1 MLKTLII
8 LIAFL
13 AFTTISYAQDST
25 VATQSEIKTVPKSAN
40 DYMTKSPSEALWKSV
55 IPGWGQYY
63 NEEYWKAPILFGAAV
78 GLGGLIYYFNGEYNS
93 YSDQLEVATRA
104 GTKIPIDNPDNLGDT
119 YYPIRKNVLTDL
131 QIRQLKGNKESN
143 RDSRDMM
150 AFYLLGVYVISAVD
164 AFVGAHLYD
173 FNVDEDLSYK
183 MNVNKFGYP
192 EFALSYSF

>member
-1 MLKTLII
+1 LITFFSI
-8 LIAFL
+8 
-13 AFTTISYAQDST
+13 TTINYAQDST
-25 VATQSEIKTVPKSAN
+25 VATQAEIKTVPMSNN

-78 GLGGLIYYFNGEYNS
+78 GLGGLIYYYNS
-93 YSDQLEVATRA
+93 EFNSFSDQLESATKT
-104 GTKIPIDNPDNLGDT
+104 GTKIPIDSPDDLSDT
-119 YYPIRKNVLTDL
+119 YYPIKKHLLTDL
-131 QIRQLKGNKESN
+131 QFRQLKANKELN
-143 RDSRDMM
+143 RDNRDMM

-164 AFVGAHLYD
+164 AYVGAHLYD
-173 FNVDEDLSYK
+173 FNVDDELSYN

>member
-13 AFTTISYAQDST
+13 SITCNNYAQDST
-25 VATQSEIKTVPKSAN
+25 GSTQSEIKTVPKSAN

-93 YSDQLEVATRA
+93 YSDQLEAATRT
-104 GTKIPIDNPDNLGDT
+104 GTKIPIENANDLGDT
-119 YYPIRKNVLTDL
+119 YYPIKKNVLTDL
-131 QIRQLKGNKESN
+131 QIRQLKGNKELN
-143 RDSRDMM
+143 RDNRDMM

-164 AFVGAHLYD
+164 AYVGAHLYD

>member
-13 AFTTISYAQDST
+13 SITSHNYAQDST

-63 NEEYWKAPILFGAAV
+63 NEEYWKAPILLGAAV

-104 GTKIPIDNPDNLGDT
+104 GTKIPIDNPNDLGDT

-164 AFVGAHLYD
+164 AYVGAHLYD